1 MPNRFSSP
9 VTPAADPAWATMM
22 NPRRPR
28 HRAFAAVVF
37 VVGLLGGPPETAGQV
52 LPSEPISIAG
62 GRLVIGAEVSASM
75 AATDDA
81 YFNQSDYRQ
90 NMLRRLAL
98 RVTTALS
105 LGERVW
111 VLSEVRTESGQPF
124 VVNAAFVRIRPWA
137 TRPIDLQA
145 GRIPPTFGAFARRG
159 YGIDTPLIGLPLP
172 YQYLTSLR
180 ADALPANA
188 DELLRMRGRGWR
200 VSYPIGAQTSE
211 PGVPLMSALRWDTGL
226 QVRVGNRPVA
236 IIGAI
241 TNGSLSNPLVR
252 DDNAGKQLAVRAAFQ
267 PSAGLLF
274 GVSAARAEFV
284 SRVAQDALPPGATRH
299 LTQSGLGADVEYSR
313 DHWLVRVEGILSS
326 WRLPAVAAPL
336 LDTPLRAIG
345 ITAEGQYT
353 VRPGFYVAGRA
364 DHIGFSSIRG
374 TLFEGRPTPW
384 DVPVTRLE
392 VGGGYYIRQNVLAKV
407 TYQHNWREGER
418 YQQRDRR
425 TRFVATQVVY
435 WF

>member
-1 MPNRFSSP
+1 MTCPL
-9 VTPAADPAWATMM
+9 
-22 NPRRPR
+22 RPH
-28 HRAFAAVVF
+28 HRGCAAVVL
-37 VVGLLGGPPETAGQV
+37 VVGLLGAPPETAGQG
-52 LPSEPISIAG
+52 LPSEPVSVAG
-62 GRLVIGAEVSASM
+62 GRLVISAEVSASM
-75 AATDDA
+75 AAKDDG
-81 YFNQSDYRQ
+81 YLNQSDYGQ
-90 NMLRRLAL
+90 NALRRLAVE
-98 RVTTALS
+98 VTTALS
-105 LGERVW
+105 LGERVS
-111 VLSEVRTESGQPF
+111 VLSEFRTETGQPIG
-124 VVNAAFVRIRPWA
+124 VYAAYVRIRPWA
-137 TRPIDLQA
+137 TRPIDVQV
-145 GRIPPTFGAFARRG
+145 GRIPPTFGAFARRD
-159 YGIDTPLIGLPLP
+159 YGKDTPLIGLPLP

-188 DELLRMRGRGWR
+188 DELLSMRGRGWR
-200 VSYPIGAQTSE
+200 VSYPIGADTSE
-211 PGVPLMSALRWDTGL
+211 PGVPVMSALRWDTGL

-274 GVSAARAEFV
+274 GLSAARAEFV
-284 SRVAQDALPPGATRH
+284 SRVAQDALGPAATRH

-336 LDTPLRAIG
+336 LDAPLRAIG

-353 VRPGFYVAGRA
+353 LRPGFYVAGRA
-364 DHIGFSSIRG
+364 DHIGFSSISG
-374 TLFEGRPTPW
+374 TFLEGRPTPW

-392 VGGGYYIRQNVLAKV
+392 VGGGYHIKQNILAKV
-407 TYQHNWREGER
+407 TYQHNWRESER
-418 YQQRDRR
+418 YYQQRDGR
-425 TRFVATQVVY
+425 TRFAATQIVY

>member
-1 MPNRFSSP
+1 
-9 VTPAADPAWATMM
+9 MM

-299 LTQSGLGADVEYSR
+299 LTQSGLGN
-313 DHWLVRVEGILSS
+313 
-326 WRLPAVAAPL
+326 
-336 LDTPLRAIG
+336 
-345 ITAEGQYT
+345 
-353 VRPGFYVAGRA
+353 
-364 DHIGFSSIRG
+364 IGFSSIRG

>member
-1 MPNRFSSP
+1 MTCPRWPHYRES
-9 VTPAADPAWATMM
+9 ATGS
-22 NPRRPR
+22 
-28 HRAFAAVVF
+28 ATGFATAVL
-37 VVGLLGGPPETAGQV
+37 VVGLLGGPPEAAGQV

-62 GRLVIGAEVSASM
+62 GRLVISGEVSASM
-75 AATDDA
+75 AAKDDA
-81 YFNQSDYRQ
+81 YLNQSDYRQ
-90 NMLRRLAL
+90 NALRRLSIG
-98 RVTTALS
+98 VTTALS
-105 LGERVW
+105 LGERIS
-111 VLSEVRTESGQPF
+111 VLSDVRTESGRPIG
-124 VVNAAFVRIRPWA
+124 VHAAFVRLRPWA
-137 TRPIDLQA
+137 RRPIDIQV

-159 YGIDTPLIGLPLP
+159 YGTDTPLIGLPLP

-188 DELLRMRGRGWR
+188 DDLLSMRGRGWH
-200 VSYPIGAQTSE
+200 VSYPIGAETWE

-236 IIGAI
+236 VIGAV

-252 DDNAGKQLAVRAAFQ
+252 DDNDGKQLAVRATFQ

-284 SRVAQDALPPGATRH
+284 SRVALDALPPAAARH

-353 VRPGFYVAGRA
+353 LRPGFYVAGRA

-374 TLFEGRPTPW
+374 TLFEGQPMPW

-392 VGGGYYIRQNVLAKV
+392 VGGGYHLRQNILAKV
-407 TYQHNWREGER
+407 TYQHNWRDSESYPGG
-418 YQQRDRR
+418 DRR
-425 TRFVATQVVY
+425 TRFVATQIVY